1 LFPGNRIIPTRP
13 AWLEIDLS
21 AIRRNV
27 QSTLDW
33 VGPGVAVF
41 SVVKANAYG
50 HGLVPTARAAL
61 RGGAHGLAVAIPEEG
76 ISLRTAEVPGRVLV
90 MGAADPLASD
100 ALVQNDLDAV
110 VSTPELLDGINTAA
124 GSRNRTARIHIK
136 LDTGMGR
143 VGVFPN
149 EAPDLFRRLRYL
161 PNLRVAGLMTH
172 LATADEDNLTLA
184 DLQARRFFTALQALK
199 EAGLET
205 TDDFMAHA
213 GNSAGAVRIA
223 RLFPPELRGAV
234 RFGVRIG
241 LLTYGVPPTGDANH
255 PDVIP
260 ALSLKARVTQAR
272 TVPAGTTV
280 SYGATFKTSR
290 TSRLA
295 LVPLGYADGYSRA
308 LSNVGKVLLRGGFA
322 PVVGRVCMDQFVV
335 DATATGA
342 EVGDEIVLLGEQ
354 NSRCITVLD
363 MAEWAGTIHHEVL
376 TRFGERLPRIYLHE
390 TETTDEA

>member
-1 LFPGNRIIPTRP
+1 MSPGNLIIPTRP

-21 AIRRNV
+21 AVRRNV
-27 QSTLDW
+27 RTTLDW
-33 VGPGVAVF
+33 VGPTVFVF

-50 HGLVPTARAAL
+50 HGLIPVAKAAL
-61 RGGAHGLAVAIPEEG
+61 QGGAHGLSVAIPEEG
-76 ISLRTAEVPGRVLV
+76 ITLRTAGVPGRILV
-90 MGAADPLASD
+90 MGAADPRAAD
-100 ALVQNDLDAV
+100 AIVQHDLDAV
-110 VSTPELLDGINTAA
+110 ASTPDLLDTLNTAA
-124 GSRNRTARIHIK
+124 GSRDRTARVHLK

-143 VGVFPN
+143 VGVFPD
-149 EAPDLFRRLRYL
+149 EAPELLKRLDRL

-172 LATADEDNLTLA
+172 FATADEDDLGLA
-184 DLQARRFFTALQALK
+184 DLQSRRFFDALQALTD
-199 EAGLET
+199 AGMQT
-205 TDDFMAHA
+205 TEDFIAHA

-223 RLFPPELRGAV
+223 RLFPPALRGAV

-241 LLTYGVPPTGDANH
+241 LLTYGVPPTGDADH
-255 PDVIP
+255 PALLP

-280 SYGATFKTSR
+280 SYGVTFTTSR
-290 TSRLA
+290 TTRLA

-354 NSRCITVLD
+354 NSRRITVLD
-363 MAEWAGTIHHEVL
+363 MAESAGTIHHEVL
-376 TRFGERLPRIYLHE
+376 TRFGERLPRIYLNE